1 MNLIEYLVADNFAS
15 MQNYAIRYSFFVYM
29 VQYGMR
35 NRLKSHAGLK
45 RINVKIISVNNALR
59 NLNLNRLMRWRS
71 SIFRIDKIIDDCVLN
86 ENYDIRSVDYGAYS
100 TKLLDALLPK
110 YTYDGLTVFITNDPL
125 EGDEF
130 SVISGRNRILCSLYE
145 IKHILER
152 REIPIENHIISMLY
166 SYALIYLA
174 KGAECLSWKD
184 EEYFAHDPVKKCV
197 FDYRYDKKDVMYTSI
212 KPILCDYCTEKLLA
226 TGISNETI
234 QSVKSDLRRLRK
246 DTYHTIIDFLKE
258 HPILSIAISIIS
270 TILINLLC
278 NLISSF

>member
-1 MNLIEYLVADNFAS
+1 M
-15 MQNYAIRYSFFVYM
+15 
-29 VQYGMR
+29 
-35 NRLKSHAGLK
+35 
-45 RINVKIISVNNALR
+45 
-59 NLNLNRLMRWRS
+59 
-71 SIFRIDKIIDDCVLN
+71 
-86 ENYDIRSVDYGAYS
+86 
-100 TKLLDALLPK
+100 
-110 YTYDGLTVFITNDPL
+110 
-125 EGDEF
+125 
-130 SVISGRNRILCSLYE
+130 ISGRNRILCSLYE

-197 FDYRYDKKDVMYTSI
+197 FDYRYDKK
-212 KPILCDYCTEKLLA
+212 LLA
-226 TGISNETI
+226 IGISNETI

-258 HPILSIAISIIS
+258 HSILSIAISIIS